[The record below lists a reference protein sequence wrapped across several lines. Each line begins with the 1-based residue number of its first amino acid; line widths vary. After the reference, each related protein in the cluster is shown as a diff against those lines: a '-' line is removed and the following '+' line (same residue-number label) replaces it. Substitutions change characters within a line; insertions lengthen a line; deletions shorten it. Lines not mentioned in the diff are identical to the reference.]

1 MPIRKNLDSLI
12 ASYQKSDNFGTGE
25 KQSFNEIEGLFKPT
39 YNKEGKFKITL
50 RFLPPVEA
58 EDVAFVEESRDH
70 WLKQTNGKAYSVP
83 CRKQFKDAE
92 GKSLRC
98 PICEY
103 NQKMY
108 EKYKNVDK
116 GYSSHKL
123 ATARPQYICNILI
136 VENEN
141 APETQGQVFRFKY
154 GKAIKDLIDKCVNT
168 TDAFDN
174 DTGEPIP
181 PINPYSYYGPTDPE
195 VISGE
200 ARPGANFIW
209 EAEPGSNGPD
219 YSSSSFTKPIR
230 ICRGEPAVNAQGIPF
245 NKKVGLTAE
254 EISVIE
260 SKLYTLAGLPRKV
273 EKLPT
278 YQQIVER
285 VQSKCGIDLASELD
299 DMEISSAAPAKSA
312 PASKVQTEDDEMF
325 TGTVLESKPATP
337 APAKTVEADDAGMFS
352 APLTEPVKTTAPVQT
367 SAPLGSNGPFE
378 EAEDQDDF
386 FTRLANGQ

>member
-12 ASYQKSDNFGTGE
+12 ASYQKTDNFGTGE
-25 KQSFNEIEGLFKPT
+25 KQSFTEIEGLFKPT

-58 EDVAFVEESRDH
+58 EDTAFVEESRDH
-70 WLKQTNGKAYSVP
+70 WLKQTNGKSYSVP

-98 PICEY
+98 PVCEY

-108 EKYKNVDK
+108 EKYKNEDK
-116 GYSSHKL
+116 GYSKHKL

-136 VENEN
+136 IENEN

-154 GKAIKDLIDKCVNT
+154 GKQIKDLIDKCVNT
-168 TDAFDN
+168 TDAVD
-174 DTGEPIP
+174 DETGEPIP
-181 PINPYSYYGPTDPE
+181 PINPYSYYGPNDPE
-195 VISGE
+195 VISKQ
-200 ARPGANFIW
+200 ARPGANFVW
-209 EAEPGSNGPD
+209 QAEPGSNGPD
-219 YSSSSFTKPIR
+219 YSNSNFTKPIR
-230 ICRGEPAVNAQGIPF
+230 ICRIEPAVMANGTPY
-245 NKKVGLTAE
+245 NKKIGLTAE
-254 EISVIE
+254 EIAVIE
-260 SKLYTLAGLPRKV
+260 SKLYTLANLPRKV
-273 EKLPT
+273 EKLWT
-278 YQQIVER
+278 FQQVIER
-285 VQSKCGIDLASELD
+285 VNSKCGIDLASELD
-299 DMEISSAAPAKSA
+299 NIEVSSTPAAK

-325 TGTVLESKPATP
+325 TGTVLETKKTEPAI
-337 APAKTVEADDAGMFS
+337 TVEADDSMMFS
-352 APLTEPVKTTAPVQT
+352 AKPAAAPSTPAPAT